1 MRLPVTLSVT
11 TLKNW
16 WPWFRLGEIYL
27 NAAEAAFEL
36 NDEPTA
42 LPYINRLRQR
52 AGFPANSLT
61 SLTIEKDSERNVVW
75 NWLSKITVI
84 LI

>member
-1 MRLPVTLSVT
+1 MAVDVYKRQLR
-11 TLKNW
+11 NYAEHW

-27 NAAEAAFEL
+27 NAAAAAFAL

-42 LPYINRLRQR
+42 LPYINRLRQL

-61 SLTIEKDSERNVVW
+61 SLTIEMCIRDS
-75 NWLSKITVI
+75 
-84 LI
+84 